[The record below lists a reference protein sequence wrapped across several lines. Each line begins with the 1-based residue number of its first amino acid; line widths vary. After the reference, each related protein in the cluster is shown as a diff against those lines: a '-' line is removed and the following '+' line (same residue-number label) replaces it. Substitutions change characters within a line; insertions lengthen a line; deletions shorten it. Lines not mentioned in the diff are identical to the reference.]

1 MHDLQTTDHH
11 QNLAQAAPTRT
22 ITACCSCTNCLAGSN
37 GRLLDSISWGSLKL
51 NTQSWEPR
59 SHTSSVNPAQ
69 KVLNHTSSQNQRKI
83 QGDTAYPGNEDTHPT
98 AVGPTWPTNSRRNL
112 RLVLPGWTIQDS
124 CCRHECLHKLIQA
137 PTINNF
143 PASTAPTY
151 AHQPVAAA
159 VEQQPQS
166 G

>member
-1 MHDLQTTDHH
+1 MGATEPH
-11 QNLAQAAPTRT
+11 QLCQ
-22 ITACCSCTNCLAGSN
+22 SCTKGAQTY
-37 GRLLDSISWGSLKL
+37 LLSKSKE
-51 NTQSWEPR
+51 N
-59 SHTSSVNPAQ
+59 
-69 KVLNHTSSQNQRKI
+69 

-124 CCRHECLHKLIQA
+124 CYRHECLHKLIHT

-143 PASTAPTY
+143 PASTVPTY

-166 G
+166 GWHPDCRAATACCQWRKTATAAQSSQYPSCALRQLQINDCNS